1 MQGVKIYCTVTN
13 DLVGDRRMIR
23 TCEFLAAQGADVTLV
38 GRVLK
43 GSESVERHNFD
54 QYRIHCFFTR
64 GKLFYLEYNLRLLL
78 FLWNK
83 NLNILCSVDLDTAIA
98 GRVIKRFKPIKWVV
112 DSHEWFPFVPE
123 VERRKVIQKI
133 WLSVEKSVML
143 EADVVYTVGHEIAK
157 SMKDKY
163 AREIHVVRN
172 MPEEKEVTHP
182 VAKPAALENIG
193 KEFIL
198 YQGAL
203 NEARGLERLIRIMKH
218 IPYDL
223 VLIGDGDIKEK
234 LERQVNDLDL
244 NDRVHFI
251 GFVIPEALGSY
262 TKWATIGYNVS
273 EPVSESYLLS
283 LNNKF
288 FDYVHA
294 ELPSVINDFPEY
306 RNLVNKFRVG
316 TLVKN
321 EDIEIINVLNKLWGN
336 SHELNSMKQSCN
348 EAKKVW
354 NWEIESA
361 NLLKIYSDVLN
372 H

>member
-23 TCEFLAAQGADVTLV
+23 TCEFLASQGADVTLV

-43 GSESVERHNFD
+43 GSGPIEKYNFD
-54 QYRIHCFFTR
+54 QHKIKCFFNR
-64 GKLFYLEYNLRLLL
+64 GKLFYLEYNLRLIL

-83 NLNILCSVDLDTAIA
+83 NLHILCSVDLDTAIA
-98 GRVIKRFKPIKWVV
+98 GMVIRRFKAIKWIV

-133 WLSVEKSVML
+133 WLSVERSVMI
-143 EADVVYTVGHEIAK
+143 EADMVYTVGNEIAK
-157 SMKDKY
+157 SMTAKY

-172 MPEEKEVTHP
+172 MPEKKKVTGH
-182 VAKPAALENIG
+182 VTKPAALDNISE
-193 KEFIL
+193 EFIL

-203 NEARGLERLIRIMKH
+203 NEARGLERLIHIMEH
-218 IPYDL
+218 ILFDL

-234 LERQVNDLDL
+234 LERQVNHL
-244 NDRVHFI
+244 NLNNRVHFI
-251 GFVIPEALGSY
+251 GFVRPEELGIY

-273 EPVSESYLLS
+273 EPVSESYRLS

-306 RNLVNKFRVG
+306 RQLVQEFSVG

-321 EDIEIINVLNKLWGN
+321 EDDEIIKVLNNLWDN
-336 SHELNSMKQSCN
+336 SHELNRMKHSCS

-354 NWEIESA
+354 NWEKESA